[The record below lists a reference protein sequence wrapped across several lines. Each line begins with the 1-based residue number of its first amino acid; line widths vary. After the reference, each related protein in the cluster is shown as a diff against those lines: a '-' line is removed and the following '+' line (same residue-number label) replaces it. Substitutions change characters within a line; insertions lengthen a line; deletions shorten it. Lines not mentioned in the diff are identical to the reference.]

1 MYGIIKPVIER
12 KDYELTSILKKINTL
27 WAENELSDEQREE
40 LITLARENADP
51 KNSYASLENQVNALF
66 VNMKEMGETILGL
79 KKRIATLEDGEVQP
93 EEPEEEYPEYV
104 QPTGGHDAYKVGDKI
119 TYKGKKYECLVDGCV
134 WNPDDYPQGWK
145 LIEGVTEE
153 ATE

>member
-27 WAENELSDEQREE
+27 WAENELTDEQREE

-51 KNSYASLENQVNALF
+51 KKSYASLENQVESLF
-66 VNMKEMGETILGL
+66 KNMGEMGKTLSDVLTRITALEGGETS
-79 KKRIATLEDGEVQP
+79 T
-93 EEPEEEYPEYV
+93 EEPTEEYPEYV
-104 QPTGGHDAYKVGDKI
+104 QPTGAHDAYKTGAKI
-119 TYKGKKYECLVDGCV
+119 TYKGKKYECLTDGCV

-145 LIEGVTEE
+145 KVETE
-153 ATE
+153 